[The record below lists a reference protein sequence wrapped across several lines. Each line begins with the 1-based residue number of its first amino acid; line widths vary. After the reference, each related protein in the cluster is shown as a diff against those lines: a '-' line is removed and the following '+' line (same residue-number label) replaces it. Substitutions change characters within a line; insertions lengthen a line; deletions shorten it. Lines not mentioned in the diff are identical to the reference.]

1 LPAIHFSFEVQLR
14 SGLAER
20 RAEVNCTLD
29 LDSYGEMDA
38 VFYDWLLD

>member
-1 LPAIHFSFEVQLR
+1 LELR

-20 RAEVNCTLD
+20 VAEVNCTLD

-38 VFYDWLLD
+38 VFCDWLLD